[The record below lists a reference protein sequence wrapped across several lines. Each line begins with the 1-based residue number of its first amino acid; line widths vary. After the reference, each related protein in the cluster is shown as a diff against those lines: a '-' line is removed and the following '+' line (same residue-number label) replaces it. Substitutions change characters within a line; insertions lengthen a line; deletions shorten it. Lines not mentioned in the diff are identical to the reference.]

1 MPTDLTVQK
10 ANVGETMSSA
20 PEISRTNP
28 AYFLFLIDQSGSME
42 QKIAGQ
48 ADGINKMNAGQADGI
63 NKMNAAADQ
72 VNRTIQ
78 AVAITSTSASSATTP
93 TTKALPSCTLP
104 SPAPP
109 IEEPYLPISA
119 GLECGKQRLT
129 SKSET

>member
-1 MPTDLTVQK
+1 
-10 ANVGETMSSA
+10 MSSA

-28 AYFLFLIDQSGSME
+28 AYFLFLIDQSGCME
-42 QKIAGQ
+42 QKI
-48 ADGINKMNAGQADGI
+48 AGQADGI

-119 GLECGKQRLT
+119 GLECGKQRRT